1 MKTIIIIGSVIF
13 KCARLGRSSIRATI
27 LSNRVDSGDPAALGN
42 RVVVDS
48 SKERKCPTEF
58 LGQVRVGYQN
68 VVNLGCRGSSA
79 ILRVRQSQGWIF
91 AGRRRKEIWRWM
103 GIKERRQFRKCCC
116 SVGWV
121 GQLKFNVILRNN
133 LLSYIFSCNYCYSIL
148 ADFHFHSFQMIH

>member
-48 SKERKCPTEF
+48 SKGRKCPTEF

-68 VVNLGCRGSSA
+68 VVNLGCRGSTA
-79 ILRVRQSQGWIF
+79 ILRVRQSQG
-91 AGRRRKEIWRWM
+91 
-103 GIKERRQFRKCCC
+103 
-116 SVGWV
+116 
-121 GQLKFNVILRNN
+121 
-133 LLSYIFSCNYCYSIL
+133 
-148 ADFHFHSFQMIH
+148 